1 MNFHGMPSRIDIVF
15 LLMEIAY
22 SLDILSIKAIG
33 GGPGSFLQVKLILKY
48 SIPRSERFL
57 RN

>member
-1 MNFHGMPSRIDIVF
+1 M
-15 LLMEIAY
+15 
-22 SLDILSIKAIG
+22 SLGNKKKHQIKMANVCVLDACCEVAVKAIG

>member
-1 MNFHGMPSRIDIVF
+1 M
-15 LLMEIAY
+15 
-22 SLDILSIKAIG
+22 SLGNKKKHQIKMANVCVLDACCEVAVKAIG

-48 SIPRSERFL
+48 SIPQSERFL